1 MESNICKMDLI
12 NLPEQIRD
20 TDNYHFSE
28 ILTNDTK
35 LKTIIEDCK
44 RVADLDI
51 PILITGGSGV
61 GKELFAES
69 IHFESCR
76 SKYSFVAVNC
86 AALPDTLF
94 ESELYGYEKGAFTG
108 AQLSGKAGKFELA
121 DNGTIFLDEIGEMP
135 LNEQAKLLRVL
146 DNYKITRI
154 GGLKERRL
162 NVRVIAATNR
172 DLRQEVQNGSFRAD
186 LYYRL
191 NVLEFRIPSLNERKG
206 DIDLLAKHI
215 IATFNNKTKTW
226 PPKTISSEAIA
237 VLLRHD
243 WPGNV
248 RELRNVLTSAF
259 YLCREDTIRP
269 EHLPIGL
276 SLPTEVTEKTLLTR
290 ERSEQLLIINA
301 LQANHGK
308 VINVSKTIGMSVSTL
323 YRRMAKYSIDWKDY
337 E

>member
-1 MESNICKMDLI
+1 MESSILKMDLI
-12 NLPEQIRD
+12 NLPEQTKD
-20 TDNYHFSE
+20 KEYYHFDE
-28 ILTNDTK
+28 ILTNNTK
-35 LKTIIEDCK
+35 LKKIIADCK

-51 PILITGGSGV
+51 PILLTGGSGV

-69 IHFESCR
+69 IHIESR
-76 SKYSFVAVNC
+76 RRKYSFIALNC
-86 AALPDTLF
+86 AALPDALI

-108 AQLSGKAGKFELA
+108 ALVAGKAGKFEQA

-146 DNYKITRI
+146 DNYKVTRV

-162 NVRVIAATNR
+162 NIRVIAATNR
-172 DLRQEVQNGSFRAD
+172 DLRQEVQNGRFRAD

-191 NVLEFRIPSLNERKG
+191 NVLEFKIPSLNERIE
-206 DIDLLAKHI
+206 DIELLANHMLSD
-215 IATFNNKTKTW
+215 FNKKTKHW
-226 PPKTISSEAIA
+226 PPKIISIEAMA
-237 VLLRHD
+237 VLNGHD

-259 YLCREDTIRP
+259 YLCHEDTIRP

-276 SLPTEVTEKTLLTR
+276 SLPTDISCKTLLTR
-290 ERSEQLLIINA
+290 EKAEQVLIKNA
-301 LQANHGK
+301 LQANQGK
-308 VINVSKTIGMSVSTL
+308 VVNASKTMGLSLSTM

-337 E
+337 K